1 MFTLKQIADLQ
12 AAGEISMTEAVKLR
26 IEARQALETG
36 KTTKQPA
43 KQQQKKQPAAADEEA
58 DIEAPPKKKPA
69 AKQPAKQAKP
79 AAKQQQQKKQPAAEA
94 ARSEV
99 IKLDIPGAED
109 IEYCPTAVIYLGPGK
124 YEGTHCFK
132 IGREYAVRSVDVW
145 NHLADELYSERV
157 GAFIRDMIAE

>member
-12 AAGEISMTEAVKLR
+12 AAGEITTTEAVKLR

-36 KTTKQPA
+36 QTTKQPA
-43 KQQQKKQPAAADEEA
+43 KQQQKKQPAADEEA
-58 DIEAPPKKKPA
+58 DIEAPPKKKKPA
-69 AKQPAKQAKP
+69 AKQPAKQTKP
-79 AAKQQQQKKQPAAEA
+79 TAKQPAAERA
-94 ARSEV
+94 EV
-99 IKLDIPGAED
+99 VKLDIPGAED

-145 NHLADELYSERV
+145 NHLSYELYSERV